1 MERVEFLVKILE
13 EERQRA
19 MENELGFFGS
29 VAGLAGGEKIWA
41 VKPFREAMFWEVEE
55 ERYVPKV

>member
-1 MERVEFLVKILE
+1 MERVEFLVKIWE

-29 VAGLAGGEKIWA
+29 VAGLAGGEKIRA
-41 VKPFREAMFWEVEE
+41 VMPFREDMFWEMEE
-55 ERYVPKV
+55 ERDVIG